1 MLRESLILNFLN
13 KNGTLE
19 RSLTGKDSFVTI
31 KDFEVDN
38 IENTYVMNNTNDVY
52 VFKQQR
58 LLQEK

>member
-38 IENTYVMNNTNDVY
+38 VENTYVLNNTNDVY
-52 VFKQQR
+52 VF
-58 LLQEK
+58 